1 MKKGLYFKS
10 HESEMRLFP
19 DFPKTANEKYVE
31 REMIEMKPSG
41 IPGAGTGVFAKK
53 DIPVNTDLGFYRG
66 QHLTD
71 EEFQT
76 KFSDAGLG
84 TYVLTLDE
92 PSDSNKKF
100 YVDGLKKGNWTSRI
114 NSPKGTA
121 NKVNIVFYT
130 DGRVV
135 SKRNIKAGEELFV
148 GYGPKYWNNRYW
160 KNSNNNNSTRKVKK
174 N

>member
-1 MKKGLYFKS
+1 
-10 HESEMRLFP
+10 MRLFP
-19 DFPKTANEKYVE
+19 DFPKTVNEKYVE

-41 IPGAGTGVFAKK
+41 IPGAGKGVFAKK
-53 DIPVNTDLGFYRG
+53 DIPNNTDLGFYRG
-66 QHLTD
+66 EHLTD
-71 EEFQT
+71 KEFET
-76 KFSDAGLG
+76 KFSNAGLG

-92 PSDSNKKF
+92 PSDNNKKF

-114 NSPKGTA
+114 NSPKGTT
-121 NKVNIVFYT
+121 NKANIVFYT

-160 KNSNNNNSTRKVKK
+160 KNNSNNNSTKKVKK
-174 N
+174 S

>member
-1 MKKGLYFKS
+1 
-10 HESEMRLFP
+10 MRLFP
-19 DFPKTANEKYVE
+19 NFPKTVNEKYVE

-160 KNSNNNNSTRKVKK
+160 KNNNNNNNSTRKVKK

>member
-1 MKKGLYFKS
+1 MKNTPYFKS

-19 DFPKTANEKYVE
+19 DFPKNSNEKYVE
-31 REMIEMKPSG
+31 KELIEMKPSS
-41 IPGAGTGVFAKK
+41 IPGGGTGVFAKK
-53 DIPVNTDLGFYRG
+53 DIASNTDLGFYRG
-66 QHLTD
+66 EHLTD
-71 EEFQT
+71 TEFEK

-121 NKVNIVFYT
+121 NKANIVFYT

-160 KNSNNNNSTRKVKK
+160 KNNNKNNVTRKRRI
-174 N
+174 